1 MKIMKNKLVLVL
13 IVVGLS
19 FGVMVVDI
27 IVVYDVD
34 LVLMDL
40 YEQLLGGIL

>member
-40 YEQLLGGIL
+40 YE